1 MRAAAQN
8 GTALLFLAGSYA
20 LSLAKQLRV
29 LLLQQRLQLR
39 VLLLLQRASMRA
51 AAQNGTALLFLARV
65 LTQCGVSS
73 GAATRPA
80 VAAVAAARPSAVATV
95 SSGGAY
101 AFSCGEGFL

>member
-1 MRAAAQN
+1 MRAAAKN
-8 GTALLFLAGSYA
+8 GTASLFLAGSYA
-20 LSLAKQLRV
+20 VSLPEQLRV